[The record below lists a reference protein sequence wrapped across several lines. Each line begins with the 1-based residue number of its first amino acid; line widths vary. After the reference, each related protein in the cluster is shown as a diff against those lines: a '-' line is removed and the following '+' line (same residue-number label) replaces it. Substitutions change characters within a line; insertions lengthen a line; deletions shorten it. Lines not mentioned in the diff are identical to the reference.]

1 MSEFETNLWREVMH
15 EHGEDLARAARPM
28 VKARWGARPR
38 LLAGTT
44 AGLAAAGAS
53 TALLLGATASSPA
66 FAVTRN
72 ANGTVTVKLI
82 RLSGISGANRALAAM
97 GVRAKIAT
105 VDARYVARARLC
117 PPRPAVAVRTLRL
130 STTTRIPQRTVVL
143 VPVARA
149 PRPLRLTSVAP
160 VPASQLSL
168 ERSLAKQARDLAPV
182 RMSRVKAAA
191 GNATRV
197 RLPDT
202 LWVYCGGATVPAS
215 KLLSGH

>member
-1 MSEFETNLWREVMH
+1 MSEFEENLWREVMH

-28 VKARWGARPR
+28 VTPRWGVRPR

-105 VDARYVARARLC
+105 VDARYVAR
-117 PPRPAVAVRTLRL
+117 
-130 STTTRIPQRTVVL
+130 
-143 VPVARA
+143 
-149 PRPLRLTSVAP
+149 
-160 VPASQLSL
+160 
-168 ERSLAKQARDLAPV
+168 
-182 RMSRVKAAA
+182 
-191 GNATRV
+191 
-197 RLPDT
+197 
-202 LWVYCGGATVPAS
+202 
-215 KLLSGH
+215 